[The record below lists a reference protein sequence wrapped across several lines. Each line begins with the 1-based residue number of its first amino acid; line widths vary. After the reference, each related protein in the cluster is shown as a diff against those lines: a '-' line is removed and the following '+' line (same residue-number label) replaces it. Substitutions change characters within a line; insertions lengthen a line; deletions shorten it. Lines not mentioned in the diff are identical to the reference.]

1 MIDYYILNDNNQW
14 RTWQATDEAHARE
27 QHDDA
32 FPDEGIDEVT
42 TVMPAMVQYPVIP
55 IDELAARIPAHVAQ
69 LAVARALASAGA
81 QAEWDSETIEHVLEQ
96 LRPCLVALG
105 DVPDPF
111 NSGDEESDQWWSAVL
126 ES

>member
-1 MIDYYILNDNNQW
+1 MIPHYVLSDNGW

-69 LAVARALASAGA
+69 LAVARAIAAAGA
-81 QAEWDSETIEHVLEQ
+81 QGPEWDSGTIEAVLNELP
-96 LRPCLVALG
+96 LRDLG
-105 DVPDPF
+105 DVPDPC
-111 NSGDEESDQWWSAVL
+111 NSKAGDEHEWWQAVL